1 MKSANCP
8 ATRNTSKEA
17 GANLTQH
24 GKNECKEYLVVV
36 TPSATA
42 SPAAMDL
49 ANSAREIGDVIA
61 LEFPVGGLKDEFIGV
76 ECVDPS
82 DTRLNSLIVGEHSS
96 TL

>member
-1 MKSANCP
+1 
-8 ATRNTSKEA
+8 
-17 GANLTQH
+17 
-24 GKNECKEYLVVV
+24 
-36 TPSATA
+36 
-42 SPAAMDL
+42 MDL